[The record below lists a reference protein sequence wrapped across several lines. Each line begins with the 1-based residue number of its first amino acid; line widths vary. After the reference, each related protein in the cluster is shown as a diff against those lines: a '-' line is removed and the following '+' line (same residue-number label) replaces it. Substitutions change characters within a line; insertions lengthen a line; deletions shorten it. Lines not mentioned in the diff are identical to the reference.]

1 MADDMA
7 ARLMAKMRG
16 DSRPSPAQGRPVD
29 PGAQMIMDGLR
40 GGSERDARKAQAEH
54 HNRSYAAKRE
64 FERRVARRTREL
76 VDRHEGGQF
85 PEETA
90 REQLRREDLEA
101 KRRADKRAVY
111 DQMVESNLTEY
122 EGNSTENLR
131 ERTRAAT
138 RQRREE
144 STRKLVDS
152 IVAEVLG
159 KTPAA
164 KRQAQ
169 QDAALVGKLQAITG
183 AHH

>member
-54 HNRSYAAKRE
+54 HNRNYAARRE
-64 FERRVARRTREL
+64 FERRVARRVREL
-76 VDRHEGGQF
+76 AERHEGGQY
-85 PEETA
+85 PEEKA
-90 REQLRREDLEA
+90 REQLRLEDLEA
-101 KRRADKRAVY
+101 KRQADKRAVY
-111 DQMVESNLTEY
+111 DQMVTSNRAEY

-138 RQRREE
+138 TQRRE
-144 STRKLVDS
+144 K
-152 IVAEVLG
+152 A
-159 KTPAA
+159 
-164 KRQAQ
+164 
-169 QDAALVGKLQAITG
+169 DAALVAALQAITG
-183 AHH
+183 AHR